1 MAKKGRPKLETK
13 DITRQRIDEIRMRLG
28 VSKTAFAKIL
38 GKDPSAIRKWING
51 NLHVPSEAL
60 LEIAILG
67 DVQIP
72 WLLGE
77 TDEEWG

>member
-13 DITRQRIDEIRMRLG
+13 NITRKRIDEIRIRLG
-28 VSKTAFAKIL
+28 LSKMAFAKIL

-60 LEIAILG
+60 LEIAIMG